1 MVTDYESD
9 LQLALRLAD
18 LADEITLA
26 RYQSL
31 DLEVEKKPD
40 LSPVTDADRA
50 VEQALIAELAK
61 HRPDDGFIGEEFG
74 ERAGTSGRSWVID
87 PIDATKNFV
96 RGVPVWA
103 TLIALLEGDIV
114 RVGVVSAPAM
124 ARRWYAREGGGAFT
138 IDVKGG
144 VRQIHVSK
152 VAEVAVA
159 SISFSGLRGWRLV
172 GLAEKFNAFAER
184 CWRQRAYGDFW
195 SHLLVAEGA
204 VDISTEPELKLWDM
218 APLDV
223 IVREAGGRFSS
234 ITGVDGPHGGDVIAT
249 NGLLHQYVIDA
260 LT

>member
-1 MVTDYESD
+1 MTDYESD

-18 LADEITLA
+18 IADEITLA

-61 HRPDDGFIGEEFG
+61 HRPNDGFIGEEFG

-96 RGVPVWA
+96 RGVPVWG
-103 TLIALLEGDIV
+103 TLIALLDANKV
-114 RVGVVSAPAM
+114 RAGVVSAPAM
-124 ARRWYAREGGGAFT
+124 ARRWFAREGGGAFT
-138 IDVKGG
+138 VDVKGN

-152 VAEVAVA
+152 VSKLSDA

-172 GLAEKFNAFAER
+172 GLAEKFAALAES

-204 VDISTEPELKLWDM
+204 VDVATEPELKLWDM
-218 APLDV
+218 APLDI

-234 ITGVDGPHGGDVIAT
+234 IAGVDGPHGPDVIAS
-249 NGLLHQYVIDA
+249 NGLLHQDVIDA
-260 LT
+260 LN

>member
-1 MVTDYESD
+1 MTGYESD

-18 LADEITLA
+18 LADAITLA

-50 VEQALIAELAK
+50 VEQALIDQLAI
-61 HRPDDGFIGEEFG
+61 HRPDDGIIGEEFG
-74 ERAGTSGRSWVID
+74 ERKGNSGRTWVID

-103 TLIALLEGDIV
+103 TLIALMQGDKV
-114 RVGVVSAPAM
+114 KVGVVSAPAM
-124 ARRWYAREGGGAFT
+124 ARRWFAREGGGAFT
-138 IDVKGG
+138 IDVGHN
-144 VRQIHVSK
+144 VRKIHVSK
-152 VAEVAVA
+152 VAQLSDA

-172 GLAEKFNAFAER
+172 GLAEQFSSLAET

-204 VDISTEPELKLWDM
+204 VDIATEPELKLWDM
-218 APLDV
+218 APLDI

-234 ITGVDGPHGGDVIAT
+234 IAGIDGPHGGNVIT
-249 NGLLHQYVIDA
+249 SNGLLHQNVIDA
-260 LT
+260 LN

>member
-1 MVTDYESD
+1 VTDYESD

-18 LADEITLA
+18 LADGITLA

-50 VEQALIAELAK
+50 VEQALIDQLAM
-61 HRPDDGFIGEEFG
+61 HRPDDGIIGEEFG
-74 ERAGTSGRSWVID
+74 ERNGNSGRTWVID

-103 TLIALLEGDIV
+103 TLIALMQGDKV
-114 RVGVVSAPAM
+114 KVGVVSAPAM
-124 ARRWYAREGGGAFT
+124 ARRWFAREGGGAFT
-138 IDVKGG
+138 IDVNNN
-144 VRQIHVSK
+144 VRKIHVSK
-152 VAEVAVA
+152 VAQLSDA

-172 GLAEKFNAFAER
+172 GLSEQFSSLAET

-204 VDISTEPELKLWDM
+204 VDIATEPELKLWDM
-218 APLDV
+218 APLDI

-234 ITGVDGPHGGDVIAT
+234 IAGIDGPHGGNVIT
-249 NGLLHQYVIDA
+249 SNGLLHQNVIDA
-260 LT
+260 LN

>member
-1 MVTDYESD
+1 VSDFESD
-9 LQLALRLAD
+9 LQLALRLAN

-50 VEQALIAELAK
+50 VEQALINEFAL
-61 HRPDDGFIGEEFG
+61 HRPDDGVIGEEFG
-74 ERAGTSGRSWVID
+74 ERSGTSERSWVID

-96 RGVPVWA
+96 RGVPVWG
-103 TLIALLEGDIV
+103 TLIALMEGNAV
-114 RVGVVSAPAM
+114 KVGVVSAPAM
-124 ARRWYAREGGGAFT
+124 ARRWFAREGGGAFT
-138 IDVKGG
+138 VDVHGN

-152 VAEVAVA
+152 VSQISDA

-172 GLAEKFNAFAER
+172 GLAEKFNALAES

-204 VDISTEPELKLWDM
+204 VDIATEPELNLWDM
-218 APLDV
+218 APLDI

-234 ITGVDGPHGGDVIAT
+234 IAGIDGPHGGNVIAS

-260 LT
+260 LN

>member
-1 MVTDYESD
+1 VTDYESD

-50 VEQALIAELAK
+50 VEQALIDQLAI
-61 HRPDDGFIGEEFG
+61 HRPDDGIIGEEFG
-74 ERAGTSGRSWVID
+74 ERKGNSGRTWVID

-103 TLIALLEGDIV
+103 TLIAEMQGDEV

-124 ARRWYAREGGGAFT
+124 ARRWFAREGGGAFT
-138 IDVKGG
+138 VDVDHN
-144 VRQIHVSK
+144 VRKIHVSK
-152 VAEVAVA
+152 VAQLSDA

-172 GLAEKFNAFAER
+172 GLSEKFSSLAEI

-204 VDISTEPELKLWDM
+204 VDIATEPELKLWDM
-218 APLDV
+218 APLDI

-234 ITGVDGPHGGDVIAT
+234 IAGVDGPHGGNVIT
-249 NGLLHQYVIDA
+249 SNGLLHQTVVDA
-260 LT
+260 LN